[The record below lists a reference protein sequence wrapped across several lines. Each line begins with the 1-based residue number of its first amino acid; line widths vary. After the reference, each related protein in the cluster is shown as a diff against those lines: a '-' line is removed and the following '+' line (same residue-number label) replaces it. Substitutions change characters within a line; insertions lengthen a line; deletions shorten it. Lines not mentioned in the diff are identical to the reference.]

1 VSESVAQRYWPGQ
14 NPIGKPLRLT
24 AQFPRTTVVVVAA
37 DTRYRKLTR
46 DWLTVYFPAKQF
58 FFFSPGALVVRT
70 VAPSV
75 ALAHDSRGGTCGD
88 GALRG
93 NDGDDRGRGDCAS
106 AHGSGNRH
114 TVGLDRDRGRRGRG
128 RLSGGSRC
136 KGGRG
141 AVRLLADRNR
151 RYGGGMAPIPF
162 MRLFGTS
169 GRRAVESIVPRRTF
183 EDVILPHATRRALD
197 TALAQVTQHD
207 LIFNRWGL
215 GERHP
220 TGLALAFNFA
230 GPPGTGKTICAE
242 AIAHSLGRP
251 LLLVRYAELES
262 LWMGETPKNVAAI
275 FRTARDE
282 RAVLLFDEADA
293 IAARRSTAVD
303 HGFQRESNTVV
314 SVLLQELE
322 WYNGV
327 VIFATNLA
335 ANFDPAF
342 ERRIRTHV
350 LFEMPGEAERALIWR
365 VQLHPART
373 PLAADVDFQ
382 VLARRYEVS
391 GGDIRNAVLKAAL
404 AAAAEPGSDSA
415 KRIAQHHFE
424 ASIEEVIAG
433 KRVMRQ
439 SLFAGEPLAP
449 PEANLAAGAAAFHAP
464 LVAYALAGAALL
476 VALVALAVALLK

>member
-1 VSESVAQRYWPGQ
+1 VPGS
-14 NPIGKPLRLT
+14 
-24 AQFPRTTVVVVAA
+24 
-37 DTRYRKLTR
+37 D
-46 DWLTVYFPAKQF
+46 
-58 FFFSPGALVVRT
+58 
-70 VAPSV
+70 
-75 ALAHDSRGGTCGD
+75 
-88 GALRG
+88 
-93 NDGDDRGRGDCAS
+93 
-106 AHGSGNRH
+106 
-114 TVGLDRDRGRRGRG
+114 
-128 RLSGGSRC
+128 
-136 KGGRG
+136 RG
-141 AVRLLADRNR
+141 AVLLLAARDT
-151 RYGGGMAPIPF
+151 RYGGGVASIPF
-162 MRLFGTS
+162 TRLFGTS

-183 EDVILPHATRRALD
+183 DDVILRPATRRALD
-197 TALAQVTQHD
+197 TALAHVTQHD

-242 AIAHSLGRP
+242 AIAHSLGRR

-293 IAARRSTAVD
+293 IAARRSTSVD

-322 WYNGV
+322 WYDGV

-350 LFEMPGEAERALIWR
+350 LFEMPGEAERAQIWR

-382 VLARRYEVS
+382 ALARRYELS

-404 AAAAEPGSDSA
+404 AAAAEPGPDSV
-415 KRIAQHHFE
+415 KRIHQHHFK

-439 SLFAGEPLAP
+439 SLFAGEPLVP
-449 PEANLAAGAAAFHAP
+449 PEANLVAGATASHASP
-464 LVAYALAGAALL
+464 LVAYALASAALL
-476 VALVALAVALLK
+476 VALIALAVALLK